1 VDGGAVV
8 KRFVSRFALGTVV
21 GLACLAVACCSV
33 ASGASPKVPAC
44 TLLGIA
50 PTQICPVTFT
60 ATAGTKA
67 NVVVAR
73 YSDLS
78 RCNITPPAGYPGND
92 GNYVVALITINWG
105 DDTPATSGVA
115 HTGKTCPGTSI
126 SAPYGTA
133 ETITGV
139 HRYAKS
145 GTYRVSVSITYRRG
159 KGNTYK
165 NCAKVRPGG
174 TRSVTNCIGEGS
186 PVTSIGVV
194 HNRS

>member
-1 VDGGAVV
+1 
-8 KRFVSRFALGTVV
+8 
-21 GLACLAVACCSV
+21 VAYGSV

-50 PTQICPVTFT
+50 PTQICPVMFT

-78 RCNITPPAGYPGND
+78 RCNITPPAGYPGNN
-92 GNYVVALITINWG
+92 GNYVVALIKINWG
-105 DDTPATSGVA
+105 DHTPATSGVA
-115 HTGKTCPGTSI
+115 HTGETCPGTSI

-133 ETITGV
+133 EMITGV

-165 NCAKVRPGG
+165 NCAKVIPGH
-174 TRSVTNCIGEGS
+174 TRSITNCIGEGS

-194 HNRS
+194 HKRS

>member
-1 VDGGAVV
+1 MI
-8 KRFVSRFALGTVV
+8 RFVSRFALGTLV
-21 GLACLAVACCSV
+21 GLASLAVACSSV
-33 ASGASPKVPAC
+33 ASGASQNVPAC

-92 GNYVVALITINWG
+92 GNYVVALIRINWG

-126 SAPYGTA
+126 SAPYGA
-133 ETITGV
+133 KETITGV

-165 NCAKVRPGG
+165 NCAKVMSAGG
-174 TRSVTNCIGEGS
+174 RSVTNCIGEGA

-194 HNRS
+194 HKRS